1 MTSAQLT
8 LFGVF
13 ELRLAGGEI
22 VDLLGQKERA
32 LLAILALPAGAAH
45 SRDKLASLLWSD
57 RGDQQARDSLKHALT
72 KLRQCMPSAA
82 QPLVIADRSTVKL
95 DAGAISVDVA
105 RFGRLLEEG

>member
-32 LLAILALPAGAAH
+32 LLAILALPAGATH
-45 SRDKLASLLWSD
+45 SRDKLANLLWSD
-57 RGDQQARDSLKHALT
+57 RGEQQARDSLKHALM
-72 KLRQCMPSAA
+72 KLRQCMPSDGQA
-82 QPLVIADRSTVKL
+82 PIVADRLSAKL
-95 DAGAISVDVA
+95 DPATVTID
-105 RFGRLLEEG
+105 